1 MIQNLAASTARAF
14 KAGKIDQR
22 GISYAFILIM
32 FFIIISGALT
42 LSSAV
47 TLACIALRA
56 PEAYESE
63 HGLQVI
69 RRIPKRDSGSRLEG
83 VLAQAR

>member
-1 MIQNLAASTARAF
+1 
-14 KAGKIDQR
+14 
-22 GISYAFILIM
+22 M
-32 FFIIISGALT
+32 FFIIISGALA

-47 TLACIALRA
+47 TLALIALRA
-56 PEAYESE
+56 PEAYETE

-69 RRIPKRDSGSRLEG
+69 RRGPKTGAESRLEG

>member
-1 MIQNLAASTARAF
+1 
-14 KAGKIDQR
+14 
-22 GISYAFILIM
+22 M
-32 FFIIISGALT
+32 FFIIISGALA

-47 TLACIALRA
+47 TLAVIALKA
-56 PEAYESE
+56 PEAYEAE

-69 RRIPKRDSGSRLEG
+69 HRIPKQDAGSRLEG